1 MRALWVLLALVA
13 GVGAGLGA
21 FVALSPRA
29 PLPEAPVVE
38 APALGAAVPTV
49 AASPESP
56 ALASA
61 GAADEPAAVA
71 SSAGAPSASAG
82 AAAPTASAAPE
93 SEGAAEPS
101 TPDDADAC
109 LRSFFSK
116 DAFVSKAPSLR
127 FVCEAPKPKDIA
139 SRLRVAIVD
148 SAGGYVSD
156 SMKEWSQLGFYEL
169 AVVATLR
176 GRCCGAA
183 KPLELPV
190 APEGCGDLGAALEAV
205 TLASRPGGDEAALDR
220 AVERFDGD
228 IRCAIRL
235 KRAATYGY
243 SKVLPGEASVYSKIR
258 ARMKR

>member
-29 PLPEAPVVE
+29 PLPAAPVAE
-38 APALGAAVPTV
+38 PPALGAAVPSET
-49 AASPESP
+49 ASPEPP
-56 ALASA
+56 APASA
-61 GAADEPAAVA
+61 SVEAEPAAVA
-71 SSAGAPSASAG
+71 SSAAAASASAA
-82 AAAPTASAAPE
+82 AAAPTASAASAP
-93 SEGAAEPS
+93 EGASEPAA
-101 TPDDADAC
+101 PEDVNAC
-109 LRSFFSK
+109 LRSLFSK

-127 FVCEAPKPKDIA
+127 FVCEASQPKDIA

-148 SAGGYVSD
+148 SAGGQVSD

-176 GRCCGAA
+176 GRCCGAV
-183 KPLELPV
+183 KPLELP
-190 APEGCGDLGAALEAV
+190 ATPEGCGDLGAALEAV
-205 TLASRPGGDEAALDR
+205 ALASRPGAEEAALDA

-228 IRCAIRL
+228 IRCAIKL

>member
-29 PLPEAPVVE
+29 PLPAAPVAE
-38 APALGAAVPTV
+38 PPALGAAVPSET
-49 AASPESP
+49 ASPEPP
-56 ALASA
+56 APASA
-61 GAADEPAAVA
+61 SVEAEPAAVA
-71 SSAGAPSASAG
+71 SSAAAASASAA
-82 AAAPTASAAPE
+82 AAAP
-93 SEGAAEPS
+93 EGAAEPAA
-101 TPDDADAC
+101 PEDVNAC
-109 LRSFFSK
+109 LRSLFSK

-127 FVCEAPKPKDIA
+127 FVCEASQPKDIA

-176 GRCCGAA
+176 GRCCGAV
-183 KPLELPV
+183 KPLELP
-190 APEGCGDLGAALEAV
+190 ATPEGCGDLGAALEAV
-205 TLASRPGGDEAALDR
+205 ALASRPGAEEAALDA

-228 IRCAIRL
+228 IRCAIKL
-235 KRAATYGY
+235 KRAASYGY